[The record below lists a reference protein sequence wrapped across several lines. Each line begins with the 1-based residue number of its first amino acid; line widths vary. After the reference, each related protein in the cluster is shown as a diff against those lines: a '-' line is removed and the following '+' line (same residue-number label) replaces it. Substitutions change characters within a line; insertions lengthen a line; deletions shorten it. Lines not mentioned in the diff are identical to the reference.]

1 MAKVGQVHW
10 YESLFLQPHHLQLM
24 QRSLLDQVVA
34 ERQLSW
40 AYPYGMIECK
50 LSADELAN
58 MRVRFDKLRMVL
70 PSGVVVD
77 VPDGAELPSLD
88 IKGAFEA
95 SSGSFMVYL
104 GVPLWVS
111 HRANSIENPQKD
123 DWRTKRIY
131 LVEEVQRPDENT
143 GENPQAIRI
152 RKVNARLLLESDD
165 HSDMEVVPL
174 LKIAH
179 ATGDDVGL
187 PRQDPSFVPA
197 CVIFQGSPIL
207 RDMIRD
213 LANQVEASRKEL
225 VIQINRGGFA
235 IDQMRGLQF
244 EQMLRLR
251 TLASFAGR
259 LMALAASPAVS
270 PFTIYLELRQL
281 LGELAALRP
290 DRDQFEAGD
299 YDHDNPLVAFSE
311 LCGKIRSLLRGVVA
325 ARFLQVP
332 FAMDAKTKVLAAAL
346 TEEHLTVPNEYF
358 LGVRTKE
365 EARGV
370 AALLEDA
377 DKFKVMPLSLAQQRV
392 WGVKVL
398 EERYPPLELPSQSGL
413 HYFRLVRS
421 ESVRMWERIT
431 QEKNIALRWPG
442 VETTDWNFTLYMT
455 IAEGEAKK

>member
-1 MAKVGQVHW
+1 MAKAGQVHW

-24 QRSLLDQVVA
+24 QRSLMDQTVA

-50 LSADELAN
+50 VSADELAN
-58 MRVRFDKLRMVL
+58 MRVRFDRLRVVL

-95 SSGSFMVYL
+95 SSGAFLIYL
-104 GVPLWVS
+104 GVPLWVA

-131 LVEEVQRPDENT
+131 LVEEISRPDENT

-165 HSDMEVVPL
+165 HSDMEVFPL

-179 ATGDDVGL
+179 AAGEDVGL
-187 PRQDPSFVPA
+187 PRQDASFVPA
-197 CVIFQGSPIL
+197 CLILQGSPIL
-207 RDMIRD
+207 RDMVRD
-213 LANQVEASRKEL
+213 LANQAEASRKEL

-251 TLASFAGR
+251 TLAGFSGR
-259 LMALAASPAVS
+259 LMGLVTAPAIS
-270 PFTIYLELRQL
+270 PFGMYLELRQL

-290 DRDQFEAGD
+290 DRDQFDAAD

-325 ARFLQVP
+325 ARFLQVA
-332 FAMDAKTKVLAAAL
+332 FALEAKTKVLAAAL
-346 TEEHLTVPNEYF
+346 TDEHVKAPNEYF
-358 LGVRTKE
+358 LGVRAKE
-365 EARGV
+365 DAK
-370 AALLEDA
+370 AISSLLEDA

-392 WGVKVL
+392 WGVKVI
-398 EERYPPLELPSQSGL
+398 EERYPPLELPSQAGL

-421 ESVRMWERIT
+421 ESVRMWERIA
-431 QEKNIALRWPG
+431 QEKTIAIRFPG
-442 VETTDWNFTLYMT
+442 VETTDWNITLYMT
-455 IAEGEAKK
+455 LAEGEAHK